1 MKLTGKITLGL
12 ISLTISTASFGQV
25 NRLSNTLISD
35 NNQAIRSSQFFKTQN
50 IVSSSNLSR
59 EKINYLVPDEG
70 SNILEEYQDG
80 GQYVIRLI
88 DSKGNEK
95 WEKRSVLSGFGG
107 YARISNNGDRIVTYG
122 YDEANFYVTGIY
134 DSLGNTLNEGIW
146 NNLIVS
152 PSTSYFVP
160 KSNSELIIYDENLQL
175 IPVQQLNQL
184 LGINTEGYLYLI
196 IAEFVKN
203 DILKI
208 SLREFEVDDSKPS
221 KKGKAIRIA
230 EYLIDIQ
237 KNEIIFNSQEN
248 NSLSGK
254 IIQEIRYENGFLMYS
269 YLQSNE
275 TNTRRRSEIQVEV
288 LDFSRNTV
296 TKISEGPYV
305 NFGYS
310 KEGELFYVSKVTQEG
325 NTTLTLSSE
334 KDFTQQ
340 VIQLENFSRI
350 ESIIPSASGYII
362 KKRGSGSWKL
372 RQVEEITQ
380 DGITIVEYNGWFNNK
395 LIGVVPI
402 EQDKIYLKNE

>member
-1 MKLTGKITLGL
+1 
-12 ISLTISTASFGQV
+12 
-25 NRLSNTLISD
+25 
-35 NNQAIRSSQFFKTQN
+35 
-50 IVSSSNLSR
+50 
-59 EKINYLVPDEG
+59 
-70 SNILEEYQDG
+70 
-80 GQYVIRLI
+80 
-88 DSKGNEK
+88 
-95 WEKRSVLSGFGG
+95 
-107 YARISNNGDRIVTYG
+107 
-122 YDEANFYVTGIY
+122 
-134 DSLGNTLNEGIW
+134 
-146 NNLIVS
+146 
-152 PSTSYFVP
+152 
-160 KSNSELIIYDENLQL
+160 
-175 IPVQQLNQL
+175 
-184 LGINTEGYLYLI
+184 
-196 IAEFVKN
+196 
-203 DILKI
+203 
-208 SLREFEVDDSKPS
+208 
-221 KKGKAIRIA
+221 
-230 EYLIDIQ
+230 
-237 KNEIIFNSQEN
+237 
-248 NSLSGK
+248 
-254 IIQEIRYENGFLMYS
+254 MYS